1 MENEEK
7 ESEEIVSDV
16 RVHGCSPSN
25 HIYSYTY
32 VAVCTLPGRC
42 TERPTA
48 MFLMLARGS
57 LPKLREFFR
66 PRRLTNTPRRH
77 RLADS

>member
-48 MFLMLARGS
+48 MFLDAYSWKLAYAEPML
-57 LPKLREFFR
+57 
-66 PRRLTNTPRRH
+66 
-77 RLADS
+77 